1 MPGIRSRLS
10 PILLCLASPAL
21 AGEACTFEEL
31 SSLPIEVKAI
41 PPTHAVSCHL
51 NPFYQRGDFDGDG
64 KPDLAVL
71 VTEKKSKKK
80 GIAVIHGRSGK
91 VALLGA
97 GREIGNGGD
106 DFGWMGVWKVV
117 AAPRGK
123 NPYGDPVPKFR
134 GELLWVE
141 KPEAASA
148 FIGWQGKR
156 YEWYQ
161 AGD

>member
-1 MPGIRSRLS
+1 MSGIRSRLS
-10 PILLCLASPAL
+10 PIW
-21 AGEACTFEEL
+21 
-31 SSLPIEVKAI
+31 
-41 PPTHAVSCHL
+41 
-51 NPFYQRGDFDGDG
+51 
-64 KPDLAVL
+64 
-71 VTEKKSKKK
+71 
-80 GIAVIHGRSGK
+80 K
-91 VALLGA
+91 VA
-97 GREIGNGGD
+97 
-106 DFGWMGVWKVV
+106 V
-117 AAPRGK
+117 APRGK